1 MSNWIVDEII
11 FKCPFTLMIAGPS
24 GAGKTSILEKI
35 LINKKLIF
43 DKQPERIVFCY
54 KNNQTAYEVF
64 NLLDVP
70 VEFIQGFPDD
80 LQFDPKIN
88 NVLIIDDLMAECKDN
103 PNVASYF
110 TRRSH
115 HENISVI
122 LITQNIFM
130 QGKCV
135 RDISL
140 NCSYLIL
147 FDNPRDRQQIRVV
160 GQQMFP
166 KKTKGFMEIFD
177 DAVTGKNGFKYVLYD
192 FKPDTEECMRIQTGI
207 IPGEERIIYT
217 LK

>member
-1 MSNWIVDEII
+1 MNWIVDQII
-11 FKCPFTLMIAGPS
+11 FKCPFTLMLAGPS
-24 GAGKTSILEKI
+24 GAGKTTLLEKI
-35 LINKKLIF
+35 LINKETIL
-43 DKQPERIVFCY
+43 DKQPRRIVFCD
-54 KNNQTAYEVF
+54 KNSQEGYAVF

-70 VEFIQGFPDD
+70 VEFIKGIPDD
-80 LQFDPKIN
+80 LTFDPKLN
-88 NVLIIDDLMAECKDN
+88 NILIIDDLMSDCKDN
-103 PNVASYF
+103 QNVADFF

-122 LITQNIFM
+122 FLSQNIFLK
-130 QGKCV
+130 GSCA

-147 FDNPRDRQQIRVV
+147 FDNPRDRQQIRMV

-166 KKTKGFMEIFD
+166 KKTKGFMEIFE
-177 DAVTGKNGFKYVLYD
+177 DAVTTKNGFKYILYD
-192 FKPDTEECMRIQTGI
+192 FKPSTEERMRIQTGV

>member
-1 MSNWIVDEII
+1 MWIVDQII

-24 GAGKTSILEKI
+24 GAGKTSLLEKI
-35 LINKKLIF
+35 LINKKTIL
-43 DKQPERIVFCY
+43 DKQPQRIVFCY
-54 KNNQTAYEVF
+54 KNNQVAYDVF
-64 NLLDVP
+64 NLFDVP
-70 VEFIQGFPDD
+70 VEFIKGIPED
-80 LQFDPKIN
+80 LAFDPKIN
-88 NVLIIDDLMAECKDN
+88 NILIIDDLMADCKDN
-103 PNVASYF
+103 QNVADFF

-122 LITQNIFM
+122 FLSQNIFM
-130 QGKCV
+130 KGSCA

-140 NCSYLIL
+140 NSSYLIL

-177 DAVTGKNGFKYVLYD
+177 DAVTGKNGFKYILYD
-192 FKPDTEECMRIQTGI
+192 FKPTTEERMRIQTGI